1 MCFVNN
7 LSPELWYSQE
17 EIDLLEAWFYHRVR
31 EVRSQLR
38 DCNDLLREGEGRI
51 TINAVAILGLEK
63 HLSPELTAEY
73 SDRRVALQRAVLSEH
88 RQHRAMRIPHSTA
101 TAKLAM
107 VSAQHSQW
115 ARERARAAALFL
127 QQDVMQD
134 FKHMNLRVTA
144 PRRCSMLHLNEADA
158 AEEAGHSCQRRWS
171 TSSWSWGST

>member
-1 MCFVNN
+1 MCIVNN

-73 SDRRVALQRAVLSEH
+73 SDRRVALQRAVISE
-88 RQHRAMRIPHSTA
+88 HRAMRIPHSTA
-101 TAKLAM
+101 RLAI

-127 QQDVMQD
+127 QEDVMQD

-144 PRRCSMLHLNEADA
+144 PPASSSLFDA
-158 AEEAGHSCQRRWS
+158 
-171 TSSWSWGST
+171 SSE

>member
-1 MCFVNN
+1 MDMRLDSL
-7 LSPELWYSQE
+7 LSRSRISAVLPLRSQGP
-17 EIDLLEAWFYHRVR
+17 LL
-31 EVRSQLR
+31 QLR
-38 DCNDLLREGEGRI
+38 DYNDLLIEGEGEGEGEGRI

-88 RQHRAMRIPHSTA
+88 RQHRAMRIPHSTS

-134 FKHMNLRVTA
+134 FKHMNLRVTGDGA
-144 PRRCSMLHLNEADA
+144 SSLFDA
-158 AEEAGHSCQRRWS
+158 
-171 TSSWSWGST
+171 SSE